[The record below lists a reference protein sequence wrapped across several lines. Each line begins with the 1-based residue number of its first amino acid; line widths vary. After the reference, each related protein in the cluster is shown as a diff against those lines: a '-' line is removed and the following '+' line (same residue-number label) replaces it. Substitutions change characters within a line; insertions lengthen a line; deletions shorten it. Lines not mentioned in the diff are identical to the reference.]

1 MGVPMATPPHGI
13 DNWKA
18 YRDRL
23 SPEETLLLLCARRE
37 LPAELQEEAGTLAR
51 TVDWEQLVDLAL
63 QHRVGPMVHAAL
75 RKYLSGAVPD
85 AAQARLRQDAI
96 AATQGNLVLLRELL
110 QLARQ
115 FSTHGIRFAVFKG
128 LAINQMVY
136 RDLGIRKCG
145 DIDLLVGRQDF
156 ARTRAFLLADGFTP
170 TLSDAA
176 ERQCLQSGLWHAQRR
191 MSIDLHWGI
200 PPRELGIRSDRI
212 LERATPLIISGQ
224 ALPAFSAEDMLILLC
239 VNATKEYWNQLLYP
253 YCDIREFLCSHPDLD
268 LTALR
273 RRAGELHCERMVAA
287 ALAIVAALFESP
299 AGVHA
304 GAADADRR
312 VVRELLYQ
320 LFEPEEMEGKF
331 ISVHR
336 RLYCF
341 ASTDDYF
348 SALIDTPRRRLAYR
362 FFYIPLRRIAPAAI
376 DADEAPLP
384 GHPVFLQP
392 LSTAVRT
399 GGIVVREVWKKLKK
413 RL

>member
-1 MGVPMATPPHGI
+1 MESLPHGI

-18 YRDRL
+18 YRHHL

-37 LPAELQEEAGTLAR
+37 LPAELQEEASTLAR
-51 TVDWEQLVDLAL
+51 TVDWEQLVDFAL

-75 RKYLSGAVPD
+75 RKYLSDAVPD
-85 AAQARLRQDAI
+85 VAQARLRQDAI

-115 FSTHGIRFAVFKG
+115 LSTHGIRFAVFKG

-156 ARTRAFLLADGFTP
+156 ARTRALLLADGFAP
-170 TLSDAA
+170 TLSETV
-176 ERQCLQSGLWHAQRR
+176 ERQCLQSGLWHEQRR
-191 MSIDLHWGI
+191 VNIDLHWGI
-200 PPRELGIRSDRI
+200 PPRELGIRSDLI

-224 ALPAFSAEDMLILLC
+224 ALPAFAAEDMLILLC

-253 YCDIREFLCSHPDLD
+253 YCDIHEFLCSHPDLD

-287 ALAIVAALFESP
+287 ALAVVAALFASP
-299 AGVHA
+299 AGVYA
-304 GAADADRR
+304 VTADADER

-320 LFEPEEMEGKF
+320 LFEPEDVESTF
-331 ISVHR
+331 ISAHR

-341 ASTDDYF
+341 TTTDDYF
-348 SALIDTPRRRLAYR
+348 SALIDTPWRRLAYR

-376 DADEAPLP
+376 DTDDPPLP
-384 GHPVFLQP
+384 RYLSFLQP
-392 LSTAVRT
+392 LATVIMT
-399 GGIVVREVWKKLKK
+399 GGIVMRETWRKLKK